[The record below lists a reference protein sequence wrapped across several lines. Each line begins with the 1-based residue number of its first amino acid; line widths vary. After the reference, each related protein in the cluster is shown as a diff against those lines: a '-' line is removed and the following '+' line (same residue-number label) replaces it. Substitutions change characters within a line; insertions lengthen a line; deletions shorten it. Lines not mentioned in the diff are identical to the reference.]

1 MGASMKVVNKE
12 ELLDSF
18 FDLYSEKLEDI
29 VDRSEKIITA
39 DDIISINLDL
49 LLFRNNIDYRN
60 ANEEDVKCLF
70 TNYNYLDS
78 VEKLK
83 SMIDKLNLDPF
94 DAASDIMIKISQNKI
109 FKNHNV
115 CTAVS
120 SGLYYLYKNKI
131 MVTLSKE
138 DLTSLSTWISESPT
152 EQLSN
157 AKVHIRNQ
165 LKENSDILMN
175 NMTQKERDD
184 FDLSFE

>member
-1 MGASMKVVNKE
+1 MEVSMKVVNKE

-18 FDLYSEKLEDI
+18 FDLYSERLEDI
-29 VDRSEKIITA
+29 VDRSEKMITA
-39 DDIISINLDL
+39 DDIISINLYL
-49 LLFRNNIDYRN
+49 LLSRNNIDHRN
-60 ANEEDVKCLF
+60 ANEEDVS
-70 TNYNYLDS
+70 YNYLDS

-83 SMIDKLNLDPF
+83 SMIDELSLDPF
-94 DAASDIMIKISQNKI
+94 DAASDLMIKISQNKI
-109 FKNHNV
+109 FKNHNE

-120 SGLYYLYKNKI
+120 SGLYHLYKNKI

-138 DLTSLSTWISESPT
+138 DLTSLSTWISESST

-157 AKVHIRNQ
+157 VKVYIRNQ
-165 LKENSDILMN
+165 LKENNDILMN

>member
-1 MGASMKVVNKE
+1 MEVSMKVANKE
-12 ELLDSF
+12 KLLDSF
-18 FDLYSEKLEDI
+18 FNLYSEQLEDI
-29 VDRSEKIITA
+29 VDRPEKIITV

-49 LLFRNNIDYRN
+49 LLSRNNIDYRN
-60 ANEEDVKCLF
+60 ANEEGVRYLF
-70 TNYNYLDS
+70 ANFNYLDS

-83 SMIDKLNLDPF
+83 SMIGELNLDPF

-109 FKNHNV
+109 FKNHNE

-120 SGLYYLYKNKI
+120 SGLYHLYKNKI

-138 DLTSLSTWISESPT
+138 DLTSLSTLISESST

-157 AKVHIRNQ
+157 VKVYIRNQ

>member
-1 MGASMKVVNKE
+1 MKVVNKE

-18 FDLYSEKLEDI
+18 FDLYSERLEDI
-29 VDRSEKIITA
+29 VDRSEKMITA
-39 DDIISINLDL
+39 DDIISINLYL
-49 LLFRNNIDYRN
+49 LLSRNNIDYRN
-60 ANEEDVKCLF
+60 ANEEDVS
-70 TNYNYLDS
+70 YNYLDS

-83 SMIDKLNLDPF
+83 SMIDELSLDPF
-94 DAASDIMIKISQNKI
+94 DAASDLMIKISQNKI
-109 FKNHNV
+109 FKNHNE

-120 SGLYYLYKNKI
+120 SGLYHLYKNKI

-138 DLTSLSTWISESPT
+138 DLTSLSTWISESST

-157 AKVHIRNQ
+157 VKVYIRNQ
-165 LKENSDILMN
+165 LKENNDILMN